1 MRTEYDTEPV
11 PGLPEPLPA
20 GERMLW
26 QGRPDWKSLARRGL
40 HVNKL
45 AAYFGVLLVW
55 RGVVQVHDGAA
66 PLDAVLSTLGFLP
79 WAACALGLVLLFAWG
94 SARSTMYTV
103 TDKRIVMRFGIA
115 LPMALNIPF
124 RLVGSA
130 GLKVH
135 ADGSGD
141 IPLALTEG
149 NRIAWL
155 LLWPHTRPWR
165 VSRPEPML
173 RAIPEAS
180 RVAGILAD
188 ALTSA
193 TAGVP
198 AANNTAATHPAPL
211 PTVARRRKAQRVGA
225 LGSAST

>member
-1 MRTEYDTEPV
+1 MNTEYDTEPV
-11 PGLPEPLPA
+11 PGLPAPLPP

-55 RGVVQVHDGAA
+55 RGVVQVHDGVA
-66 PLDAVLSTLGFLP
+66 PLDAVLSTLGFVP

-103 TDKRIVMRFGIA
+103 TDRRIVMRFGIA

-155 LLWPHTRPWR
+155 LLWPHARPWR

-198 AANNTAATHPAPL
+198 AANTAAALPAPL